1 MQLESLGVLEEA
13 GIPHDQALAMLQ
25 VIDMEIRAAKRALSV
40 DMVATMDAPRTEV
53 RDRMD
58 TPWFGSQAQL
68 SV

>member
-1 MQLESLGVLEEA
+1 
-13 GIPHDQALAMLQ
+13 MLQ